1 MLEYTEVTN
10 KHINYLKEELTL
22 FTPCPICGQTQWP
35 IQWCNVSEDGAY
47 VCYGDDIP
55 CKPFMN
61 KECEQCGSQIHFS
74 HCITKDELIAWVTK
88 NYDFIKDWEGLNR

>member
-1 MLEYTEVTN
+1 MWEYAEVIN
-10 KHINYLKEELTL
+10 EHINYLKEELTL

-35 IQWCNVSEDGAY
+35 IEWSNVSEDGSY
-47 VCYGDDIP
+47 ICYEDDIP

-88 NYDFIKDWEGLNR
+88 NCDFIKDWEDLNG